1 MKNSRFIRLYE
12 TLSKQELRQLKLWI
26 NSPIHNQH
34 KDVVKLFNYLFSRRK
49 ITKVAVQK
57 KRVYAH
63 LFPETKYDDDQLN
76 VLMSYGLNTIKEFL
90 GYNHA
95 LLNQFD
101 LKKNAIQSLQEHK
114 QDHLASLELIKTK
127 GQLEQ
132 SSLMN
137 AQRMLE
143 YFLIEQA
150 QIKLT
155 GTKKRTAQIN
165 LPELFHYLTDFYCI
179 STLHYACVAVSHS
192 NVSKQAYHIP
202 MLEAVLLYAVERD
215 HPVVQLYYN
224 CYQSM
229 VQGENRAFFHQ
240 VETLFLEEH
249 HRLSMLEQ
257 RDILLIIINYCIKQ
271 INLNAKEYRRKVFE
285 WYKWGLS
292 NGTLL
297 ADNEMSKFT
306 FLNIC
311 SAGLKLSEYEWVALF
326 IEQYAAYLPDK
337 YRANYELY
345 STAKLAFYQRDYNKA
360 QHLLMPIEFDDIFLN
375 LDAKTML
382 LEIYY
387 EENSIDALEALL
399 ISFSRYLNRK
409 SVIAYHKKL
418 YQNFIAL
425 LRKLLKVKRWT
436 KSTRQRLLQE
446 IEETAIL
453 ADREWLQLQVKTQ

>member
-34 KDVVKLFNYLFSRRK
+34 KDVVKLFNYLFKRRK
-49 ITKVAVQK
+49 ITKVTVQK
-57 KRVYAH
+57 KRIYAH
-63 LFPETKYDDDQLN
+63 LFPDAIYDEDQLN
-76 VLMSYGLNTIKEFL
+76 VLMSYALNTIKEFL

-101 LKKNAIQSLQEHK
+101 LKKNMIQSLKGHKQEH
-114 QDHLASLELIKTK
+114 LAVLELTKTK
-127 GQLEQ
+127 KQLEQ
-132 SSLMN
+132 SPLLN

-143 YFLIEQA
+143 YFLVEQE

-165 LPELFHYLTDFYCI
+165 LPELFHHLTDFYSI

-202 MLEAVLLYAVERD
+202 MLEGVLLYAEQRQ

-229 VQGENRAFFHQ
+229 VQGENIIFFNR
-240 VETLFLEEH
+240 VEALFLEEH
-249 HRLSMLEQ
+249 QRLSILEQ
-257 RDILLIIINYCIKQ
+257 RDILLIIINYCIKR
-271 INLNAKEYRRKVFE
+271 INMDAKEYRRKVFE
-285 WYKWGLS
+285 WYKWGLE
-292 NGTLL
+292 NHTLL

-311 SAGLKLSEYEWVALF
+311 SAGLKLLEYEWVALF
-326 IEQYAAYLPDK
+326 IEQYAIYLPQKD
-337 YRANYELY
+337 RANYQLY
-345 STAKLAFYQRDYNKA
+345 TTAKLAFYEKDYKKA
-360 QHLLMPIEFDDIFLN
+360 QHLLMPVEFDDIFLN
-375 LDAKTML
+375 LDTKTML

-387 EENSIDALEALL
+387 EEDSTDALDALL
-399 ISFSRYLNRK
+399 ESFSRYLNRK
-409 SVIAYHKKL
+409 SVIAYHKKV

-425 LRKLLKVKRWT
+425 LKKLIKVTKWT
-436 KSTRQRLLQE
+436 ATTKQDLLNEIATTNPLAERDWLLLQV
-446 IEETAIL
+446 T
-453 ADREWLQLQVKTQ
+453 KH